1 MRYLKRVMAL
11 MAPTF
16 ALLTGCADSNPLPQT
31 LTLVECRIPKL
42 PTAAQCGTIDVPEN
56 RDNPESR
63 KITIAFAVLRAST
76 LKPLPDPLF
85 ILAGGPGQ
93 AASYLGP
100 FAAKLTDLRKSR
112 DIVLVDQR
120 GTGRS
125 SPLTCAAFA
134 FGSAAINKLDGDQSH
149 QAADCVKELS
159 AQGVDAAQY
168 TTSEWVK
175 DLNEVRL
182 GLGYKKINLWGGS
195 YGTRVAIEYAR
206 QYSDHVRSA
215 ILDGVVP
222 PSMQIGFDVW
232 QTRDI
237 ALSNIIDKCKTTRAC
252 QARHPDLG
260 AALNTI
266 KANLGVNGK
275 EVVLNDPRTGQSQ
288 KHHLNFDH
296 LVSALQQLTYSPEL
310 SALIPEIIIR
320 AADGDYGPLYASA
333 NQVTADLAKQ
343 MNIALYYAVTCSD
356 DVLRMAPSNTT
367 DPTTRIGSK
376 ALAQRTRE
384 ICEAW
389 PKGKIQNNAAQPL
402 SSRLPTLILSGGLD
416 PATPPSNG
424 TEVARSLPSSRHIVA
439 RGYGHIVSAHACGP
453 RLIAAF
459 VDQPDFSTLPSACVD
474 HFEKSIEPALWADNL
489 GRQ

>member
-11 MAPTF
+11 MAPAF
-16 ALLTGCADSNPLPQT
+16 ALLTGCADTNLLPQT

-42 PTAAQCGTIDVPEN
+42 PTAAQCGTIEVPEN

-125 SPLTCAAFA
+125 SPLTCGAFA
-134 FGSAAINKLDGDQSH
+134 FNSAAINKLDWDQSH
-149 QAADCVKELS
+149 KAADCVKELL

-175 DLNEVRL
+175 DLNAVRL

-206 QYSDHVRSA
+206 RYPDHVRSA
-215 ILDGVVP
+215 ILDGVVS
-222 PSMQIGFDVW
+222 PSMQIGLDVW
-232 QTRDI
+232 QTRDV

-260 AALNTI
+260 AALDTI

-296 LVSALQQLTYSPEL
+296 LISALQQLTYSPEL
-310 SALIPEIIIR
+310 SALLPEIIRR

-343 MNIALYYAVTCSD
+343 MNIALYYSVTCSD
-356 DVLRMAPSNTT
+356 DVLRMAPSNTAG
-367 DPTTRIGSK
+367 PTTRIGSN
-376 ALAQRTRE
+376 ALAQRTLA
-384 ICEAW
+384 ICENW
-389 PKGKIQNNAAQPL
+389 PKGKIQNDAAQPL
-402 SSRLPTLILSGGLD
+402 SSPLPTLILSGGLD

-424 TEVARSLPSSRHIVA
+424 AEVARSLPASRHIIA
-439 RGYGHIVSAHACGP
+439 RGYGHIVSSNACGP

-459 VDQPDFSTLPSACVD
+459 VDHPDFSTLPTACVD
-474 HFEKSIEPALWADNL
+474 HFEKSIGPALWADNL
-489 GRQ
+489 GGQ